1 MFEMGGTV
9 IGRVNI
15 GSVCQNGSFRE
26 GKMVGTKE
34 PRLASSCDVTL
45 HREGEGRGGEE
56 WGKGRRVARRKGNGG
71 QEKGNSSTSNR
82 VSRCQ
87 WLVVPVDVEPAS
99 LPVCQHLMKTLN
111 RRREEAVSPDNG
123 EFID

>member
-1 MFEMGGTV
+1 MFEMRGTV

-15 GSVCQNGSFRE
+15 GSVCQNGSFRG

-45 HREGEGRGGEE
+45 HREEEGRGGEE
-56 WGKGRRVARRKGNGG
+56 WGKGRRVARK
-71 QEKGNSSTSNR
+71 KGNSSTSNR

>member
-1 MFEMGGTV
+1 MDALISGQCVRT
-9 IGRVNI
+9 GR
-15 GSVCQNGSFRE
+15 SVGVKWWAQR
-26 GKMVGTKE
+26 
-34 PRLASSCDVTL
+34 RLASSCDVL

-56 WGKGRRVARRKGNGG
+56 WGKGRRVARKKGNGG

-111 RRREEAVSPDNG
+111 RTPGRSSIAG
-123 EFID
+123 